1 MVERVF
7 HLTFS
12 VLPVAS
18 IPPRT
23 SRQSGGGGDGD
34 GSRPTPLAGVDLS
47 GVKHVPERPVRDREI
62 RDGASPHEFHSTE

>member
-12 VLPVAS
+12 VLGVAS

-23 SRQSGGGGDGD
+23 SRRSGDADGD
-34 GSRPTPLAGVDLS
+34 RSRPTPLAGIDLS
-47 GVKHVPERPVRDREI
+47 GVKHVPDRVVGDREI
-62 RDGASPHEFHSTE
+62 HDTTSPHELHPTD